1 MSPCSQVYRATLPTG
16 QMVAIK
22 RAKQESMQGGLEFK
36 TEIEL
41 LSRVHH
47 KNVVSL
53 IGFCFQLGEQILIYE
68 YVPNGSLKESLS
80 GTSHLFCHLAYPILI
95 LRPIDKSLPY
105 AGRSGIRLNWRRRL
119 KVALGSARGL
129 AYLHELADPPIIHR
143 DIKSNNILLD
153 EHLNAKVGDFGLC
166 KLLADSEKG
175 HVTTQV
181 KGTMVRIASYP
192 LTQGNAILI

>member
-1 MSPCSQVYRATLPTG
+1 MYKATLPTG

-47 KNVVSL
+47 KNLVGLV
-53 IGFCFQLGEQILIYE
+53 GFCFQLGEQMLVYE
-68 YVPNGSLKESLS
+68 YVPNGSLKDSLS
-80 GTSHLFCHLAYPILI
+80 GTSHLFLHLAYPVLI
-95 LRPIDKSLPY
+95 VRLIDESLPY
-105 AGRSGIRLNWRRRL
+105 AGRSGIRLDWKRRL

-153 EHLNAKVGDFGLC
+153 ERLNAKVADFGLS
-166 KLLADSEKG
+166 KLLSDCEKG

-181 KGTMVRIASYP
+181 KGTMVRIECTLSIMCP
-192 LTQGNAILI
+192 MILLV